1 MEGTKEFR
9 MIINSVHIV
18 IGLYLLSL
26 TNGLDMIPL
35 LPDTPED
42 YKKSEVHG
50 YVLVALGSLAFNH
63 IIRIMR
69 NYKARGKSLK
79 GYFENLTYWDVIHMV
94 HLLVSGPL
102 LILLGL
108 SRLGKFDA
116 IDQETFKSLSF
127 KVGGGLILYHSVR
140 MVMHSMEKS

>member
-1 MEGTKEFR
+1 MKGTKEFR

-35 LPDTPED
+35 LPDTPEE
-42 YKKSEVHG
+42 YKNSETHG
-50 YVLVALGSLAFNH
+50 YVLVVLGSLAFTQ
-63 IIRIMR
+63 IIRIMK
-69 NYKARGKSLK
+69 NYKARGSLK
-79 GYFENLTYWDVIHMV
+79 EYINTLGYWDLIHIV

-102 LILLGL
+102 IVLLGL
-108 SRLGKFDA
+108 SRLGKFDG
-116 IDQETFKSLSF
+116 IDQETFKSLTS

-140 MVMHSMEKS
+140 MVMHSMKKA